1 MSRILIVEDEAII
14 RSALKRLLE
23 RHDHA
28 VSEAGSVDEALAL
41 DLQGFDLVISDLRLP
56 GEPGTE
62 LIARAA
68 PVPVLIMTSYASMR
82 SAVEALKLGAVDY
95 VAKPF
100 DHDEL
105 LETVARVLH
114 QRALQQG
121 EPPDITEPDGQRQT
135 MIGDCPAM
143 QAVYTRIRK
152 TAPADVT
159 VLIQGE
165 SGTGKELVARAIHQ
179 QSKRIA
185 APLVCVNC
193 AAIPETLIESE
204 LFGHEKGAFTGASAA
219 RTGLVEAADGG
230 TLFLDEIGELPLDA
244 QARLLRVLQEGE
256 IRKIG
261 SVETRHVDVRLIA
274 ATHRDLRA
282 LSKTGEFR
290 LDLYYRLNVMQID
303 LPPLRDRED
312 DILQIADVLLDKACR
327 RHEREGLRLSRAARR
342 EIRDFPWPG
351 NVRELENAL
360 ERGVILAEGHLIH
373 PDDLGLAPT
382 PRAGSPLPQEEPAPG
397 GEPAPPEPM
406 AGAAAEEEDLSLED
420 YFQHFVLEHQDQM
433 SETELAQKLGIS
445 RKCLW
450 ERRQRLGI
458 PRKKGPRRGAG

>member
-14 RSALKRLLE
+14 RTALRRLLE
-23 RHDHA
+23 RHGYR
-28 VSEAGSVDEALAL
+28 VSEAGSVSEALAQEP
-41 DLQGFDLVISDLRLP
+41 QGFDLVISDLRLP
-56 GEPGTE
+56 GDPGTE
-62 LIARAA
+62 LIAKAA
-68 PVPVLIMTSYASMR
+68 PTPVLIMTSYASMR
-82 SAVEALKLGAVDY
+82 SAVDALKQGAVDY

-114 QRALQQG
+114 QQASQRA
-121 EPPDITEPDGQRQT
+121 EPPDITDEGGARQQ

-179 QSKRIA
+179 QSRRTH
-185 APLVCVNC
+185 APLICVNC

-256 IRKIG
+256 IRRIG

-312 DILQIADVLLDKACR
+312 DILMIADVLLEKACR
-327 RHEREGLRLSRAARR
+327 RHERGGLRLSRAARR
-342 EIRDFPWPG
+342 EIRHYPWPG

-373 PDDLGLAPT
+373 PDDLGLGPVPSASRSPSET
-382 PRAGSPLPQEEPAPG
+382 PPRPAETTTAEPA
-397 GEPAPPEPM
+397 EDDD
-406 AGAAAEEEDLSLED
+406 DLSLED
-420 YFQHFVLEHQDQM
+420 YFQHFVLEHQDHM

-458 PRKKGPRRGAG
+458 PRKKQARRSAS

>member
-14 RSALKRLLE
+14 RTALRRLLE
-23 RHDHA
+23 RHDYR
-28 VSEAGSVDEALAL
+28 VSEAGSVAEALEL
-41 DLQGFDLVISDLRLP
+41 DPQRFDLVISDLRLP
-56 GEPGTE
+56 GEAGTE

-68 PVPVLIMTSYASMR
+68 PIPVLIMTSYASMR
-82 SAVEALKLGAVDY
+82 SAVDALKLGAVDY

-105 LETVARVLH
+105 LETVARALH
-114 QRALQQG
+114 QQAARST
-121 EPPDITEPDGQRQT
+121 EPPDITEPGGNAQP
-135 MIGDCPAM
+135 MIGSCAAM
-143 QAVYTRIRK
+143 QVVYTRIRK

-179 QSKRIA
+179 QSRRAA
-185 APLVCVNC
+185 APLICVNC

-282 LSKTGEFR
+282 LSRTGEFR

-303 LPPLRDRED
+303 LPPLRERDD
-312 DILQIADVLLDKACR
+312 DILEIADILLDKACH
-327 RHEREGLRLSRAARR
+327 RHGREGLRLSRASRR
-342 EIRDFPWPG
+342 TIHDYPWPG

-373 PDDLGLAPT
+373 PDDLGL
-382 PRAGSPLPQEEPAPG
+382 S
-397 GEPAPPEPM
+397 APPRPLAAPPPSPDRGADEPGD
-406 AGAAAEEEDLSLED
+406 AEEDLSLED

-458 PRKKGPRRGAG
+458 PRKKSPRRSAG

>member
-14 RSALKRLLE
+14 RSALRRLLE
-23 RHDHA
+23 RHDHH
-28 VSEAGSVDEALAL
+28 VSEAASIDEARAL
-41 DLQGFDLVISDLRLP
+41 EPQGQDLVIADLRLP
-56 GEPGTE
+56 GEPGTD
-62 LIARAA
+62 LIRLAD

-105 LETVARVLH
+105 LETVSRILH
-114 QRALQQG
+114 QQASRRT
-121 EPPDITEPDGQRQT
+121 EPPDVTDPVGQAQP
-135 MIGDCPAM
+135 MIGRCPAM

-165 SGTGKELVARAIHQ
+165 SGTGKELVARALHQ
-179 QSKRIA
+179 QSRRAA
-185 APLVCVNC
+185 APLICVNC

-204 LFGHEKGAFTGASAA
+204 LFGHEKGAFTGANSA
-219 RTGLVEAADGG
+219 RTGLVEAADNG
-230 TLFLDEIGELPLDA
+230 TLFLDEIGELPTDA

-274 ATHRDLRA
+274 ATHRDLHA
-282 LSKTGEFR
+282 LSRTGEFR

-312 DILQIADVLLDKACR
+312 DILEIADTLLDKACR
-327 RHEREGLRLSRAARR
+327 RHQREGLRLSRAARR
-342 EIRDFPWPG
+342 VIRDAPWPG

-360 ERGVILAEGHLIH
+360 ERGVILAESHLIH
-373 PDDLGLAPT
+373 PDDLGLGGPVPSATTRTEAHNVTPLDDGPDPAPT
-382 PRAGSPLPQEEPAPG
+382 SDDA
-397 GEPAPPEPM
+397 
-406 AGAAAEEEDLSLED
+406 EDLSLED

-433 SETELAQKLGIS
+433 SETELAHKLGIS

-450 ERRQRLGI
+450 ERRQKLGI
-458 PRKKGPRRGAG
+458 PRKKGPRRHTG